1 LNGHDATVAKG
12 HDFSRAASVTTP
24 ERALAPAGYF
34 FPDSTAISAFVRS
47 LFGAARQLRSLQSY
61 VALAL
66 LLFAGT
72 LPAQTP
78 NPTTTSGQTIP
89 AAADQSTPAGATT
102 PATAPQTIP
111 ANETAQPRS
120 ETAQPRSSDRRRAAR
135 LYLTASKLFLDRQFE
150 EAMKDFEQAA
160 ALDPTNADYRLAAGV
175 ARNHAV
181 TSLIQEA
188 AKDRLLGNEAATRV
202 ALERAR
208 ALDPTNIEINQH
220 LDELADDAVRSQ
232 PQALYEQSSSPLAG
246 PVQLEPAAGLHSFH
260 LRADREQ
267 IIKQVFRAYGL
278 TAMLDTS
285 VHTFLTRFDVDGASF
300 EQAARVLGLD
310 TNTFFVPLDA
320 HRVLVAA
327 DSPTTRNQFL
337 RQDLETIYL
346 SGLSDDEMN
355 DVLSVAKTVFLVQ
368 QATLSLDE
376 RAITLRAPQRTL
388 EAFNATM
395 QSLLDGRSQILL
407 DVRLIQVAHTS
418 DRNTGAQLPQS
429 IAAFNVY
436 AEEQSI
442 LTSNASLVQQIISS
456 GLASPNDPLAI
467 LGILIASG
475 QVTSPLLSSGF
486 ALFGGGITQSA
497 LVPGS
502 TTFNLSLNSSDSRE
516 LDQIQLR
523 LEDGEKGEIKL
534 GEKYPIQTSSFSSLS
549 GSVPNIPGLTGAG
562 TSSSLSSLLSS
573 LTSTVPNIPMVQ
585 YQDLG
590 LTLTA
595 TPKALRN
602 GDVALTLEMKLNGL
616 AGTSIDGNPVLDNR
630 EYTGTV
636 TLKEGEATVVATEM
650 DKSQSQAV
658 SGTPGLSEIPGLNN
672 VSEKDL
678 QKNYATLVIV
688 MTPRVVRGP
697 QAAGHTAM
705 MRVEKSGTQ

>member
-1 LNGHDATVAKG
+1 MKPRQQTIGARMCGRTG
-12 HDFSRAASVTTP
+12 S
-24 ERALAPAGYF
+24 
-34 FPDSTAISAFVRS
+34 
-47 LFGAARQLRSLQSY
+47 AARNCCAGLS
-61 VALAL
+61 L
-66 LLFAGT
+66 LLLAGA
-72 LPAQTP
+72 LPAQTAA
-78 NPTTTSGQTIP
+78 P
-89 AAADQSTPAGATT
+89 AVPPGQSTAAPAGQSAPQGETT
-102 PATAPQTIP
+102 PATAPSATP
-111 ANETAQPRS
+111 DHES
-120 ETAQPRSSDRRRAAR
+120 AQPRSSDRRRAAK
-135 LYLTASKLFLDRQFE
+135 LYLDASKLFLDRQFE
-150 EAMKDFEQAA
+150 EAMKGFEQAA
-160 ALDPTNADYRLAAGV
+160 ALDPTNADYRLASGV

-181 TSLIQEA
+181 TALIQEA
-188 AKDRLLGNEAATRV
+188 AKDRLLGNEAAARV

-220 LDELADDAVRSQ
+220 LDELADDVARSQ
-232 PQALYEQSSSPLAG
+232 PQPLYEQSGSTLAG
-246 PVQLEPAAGLHSFH
+246 PVQLEPAPGVHSFH
-260 LRADREQ
+260 VHADRKQ
-267 IIKQVFRAYGL
+267 IILQVFRAYGL

-285 VHTFLTRFDVDGASF
+285 VQSFLTRFDVDDASF
-300 EQAARVLGLD
+300 EQAARVLSLD

-320 HRVLVAA
+320 YRALVAA
-327 DSPTTRNQFL
+327 DSSTSRNQFL
-337 RQDLETIYL
+337 SQDEETVYL
-346 SGLSDDEMN
+346 TGLSDEELN
-355 DVLSVAKTVFLVQ
+355 DVLSVAKTIFLVQ
-368 QATLSLDE
+368 QATLSLSE

-388 EAFNATM
+388 EAFNATL
-395 QSLLDGRSQILL
+395 QSLLEGRSQVLL
-407 DVRLIQVAHTS
+407 DVRLIQVAHTG

-442 LTSNASLVQQIISS
+442 LKANASLVQQIISS

-475 QVTSPLLSSGF
+475 QVSSPLLSSGF

-516 LDQIQLR
+516 LDQVQLR
-523 LEDGEKGEIKL
+523 LQDGEDGTLKL
-534 GEKYPIQTSSFSSLS
+534 GEKYPIQTSSYSSLS

-573 LTSTVPNIPMVQ
+573 LTSSVPNIPMVQ

-590 LTLTA
+590 LTLTV
-595 TPKALRN
+595 TPKVLRN
-602 GDVALTLEMKLNGL
+602 GDVALKIEMKLNAL
-616 AGTSIDGNPVLDNR
+616 AGTSIGGNPVLNNR

-650 DKSQSQAV
+650 DKSQSQAI

-672 VSEKDL
+672 VTDKDL
-678 QKNYATLVIV
+678 QKSYATLVIV
-688 MTPRVVRGP
+688 MTPHLVRGP

-705 MRVEKSGTQ
+705 MRVEKGGTQ

>member
-1 LNGHDATVAKG
+1 MKPRNAKG
-12 HDFSRAASVTTP
+12 HDFSRAASVATHK
-24 ERALAPAGYF
+24 RASAHAGYF
-34 FPDSTAISAFVRS
+34 FHNSTAIPAPVSS
-47 LFGAARQLRSLQSY
+47 LFGSARKLRFLQSPLS
-61 VALAL
+61 LAL
-66 LLFAGT
+66 LLFAGM
-72 LPAQTP
+72 LPAQTA
-78 NPTTTSGQTIP
+78 NPTTTAEQTAPVAAGQK
-89 AAADQSTPAGATT
+89 TPADATT
-102 PATAPQTIP
+102 PGTEPQTTP
-111 ANETAQPRS
+111 TNETAP
-120 ETAQPRSSDRRRAAR
+120 PRSSDRRRAAK
-135 LYLTASKLFLDRQFE
+135 LYLAASKLYLDREFE
-150 EAMKDFEQAA
+150 EAMKDFNQAA

-175 ARNHAV
+175 ARDHAV
-181 TSLIQEA
+181 TALIQEA
-188 AKDRLLGNEAATRV
+188 AKDRLLNNETAARA

-208 ALDPTNIEINQH
+208 ALDPNNIEINQH
-220 LDELADDAVRSQ
+220 LDELADDVAHSQ
-232 PQALYEQSSSPLAG
+232 PQSLYEQSGSALAG
-246 PVQLEPAAGLHSFH
+246 PVQLEPALALHSFH
-260 LRADREQ
+260 LHADREQ
-267 IIKQVFRAYGL
+267 IIAQVFRAYGL
-278 TAMLDTS
+278 TAMLDTT
-285 VHTFLTRFDVDGASF
+285 VHPFLTRFDVDDASF
-300 EQAARVLGLD
+300 EQAARVLSLD

-320 HRVLVAA
+320 HRALIAA
-327 DSPTTRNQFL
+327 DSPTNRNQFL

-346 SGLSDDEMN
+346 TGLSDDELN
-355 DVLSVAKTVFLVQ
+355 DVLSVTKSIFLVQ
-368 QATLSLDE
+368 QATLSMDE
-376 RAITLRAPQRTL
+376 RAITLRAPQHTL
-388 EAFNATM
+388 EALNATLET
-395 QSLLDGRSQILL
+395 LLDGRSQILL

-418 DRNTGAQLPQS
+418 NRNTGAQLPQS

-442 LTSNASLVQQIISS
+442 LNSNASLVQQIISS

-475 QVTSPLLSSGF
+475 QVSSPLLSSGF

-549 GSVPNIPGLTGAG
+549 GSTPNIPGLTGAG

-573 LTSTVPNIPMVQ
+573 LSSSVPNIPMVQ
-585 YQDLG
+585 YEDLG
-590 LTLTA
+590 LTLTV

-602 GDVALTLEMKLNGL
+602 GDVALTLEMKLNAL
-616 AGTSIDGNPVLDNR
+616 AGTSIGGNPVLNNR

-658 SGTPGLSEIPGLNN
+658 SGTPGLTEIPGLNN
-672 VSEKDL
+672 VTEKDL

-697 QAAGHTAM
+697 QAAGHSAM
-705 MRVEKSGTQ
+705 MRVERGTP